1 MIRLPSGQVRPVFAP
16 TWANSHRKLL
26 PLAVLLIFSSAFALA
41 QNVSH
46 PPTSSAQSG
55 TAPATNKEEQ
65 SRPLPTDPQEI
76 MRRAV
81 QKDIFNWEEAKDYTY
96 LERSQED
103 ALDGNGQVKSSK
115 SETNEILVL
124 YGEPFERLVAKNDKP
139 LSEKEKKKQ
148 DEEFEKETRKR
159 ENETPEE
166 RQKRLQKYEKERED
180 GRAFVREILDAYTF
194 TLVGTEVLNGRATW
208 VIDGT
213 ARPGFEGKRR
223 ESKLL
228 NKIKPRF
235 WIDQQDYSWTK
246 LRAEFTD
253 TVSIGWVVARL
264 HKGSQFEIQQVRVND
279 EVWLPQRIDLKLDAR
294 VALLK
299 GINEN
304 VHVTYKDYRKFRTE
318 TKISVAESGPVQ

>member
-1 MIRLPSGQVRPVFAP
+1 MP
-16 TWANSHRKLL
+16 RKAILL
-26 PLAVLLIFSSAFALA
+26 ATLFLVAGAFALA
-41 QNVSH
+41 QDVS
-46 PPTSSAQSG
+46 PPTTSSAQSG
-55 TAPATNKEEQ
+55 TATATNQEEQ
-65 SRPLPTDPQEI
+65 SKLPTSDPQEI

-96 LERSQED
+96 LERAQQD
-103 ALDGNGQVKSSK
+103 TLDGNGQVKSSK

-124 YGEPFERLVAKNDKP
+124 YGEPFERLVAKDDKP

-180 GRAFVREILDAYTF
+180 GRAFVREILEAYTF
-194 TLVGTEVLNGRATW
+194 TLAGTEVLNGRTTW

-213 ARPGFEGKRR
+213 PRPGFEGKRR
-223 ESKLL
+223 ESKMLP
-228 NKIKPRF
+228 KIKPRF

-264 HKGSQFEIQQVRVND
+264 HKGSQFEVQQVRVND
-279 EVWLPQRIDLKLDAR
+279 EVWLPQRIDVKLDAR

-304 VHVTYKDYRKFRTE
+304 VHVTYKDYRKFRTD
-318 TKISVAESGPVQ
+318 TKISVADSGAVQ

>member
-1 MIRLPSGQVRPVFAP
+1 MWKQAIFAFIFIVALPA
-16 TWANSHRKLL
+16 A
-26 PLAVLLIFSSAFALA
+26 
-41 QNVSH
+41 
-46 PPTSSAQSG
+46 SAQGASPTPG
-55 TAPATNKEEQ
+55 ASSSQIEAGATANGKDEKRSE
-65 SRPLPTDPQEI
+65 PTDPLAI

-103 ALDGNGQVKSSK
+103 TLDGDGHVKSSK

-124 YGEPFERLVAKNDKP
+124 YGEPFERMVAKDDKP
-139 LSEKEKKKQ
+139 LSDKEKKKQ

-194 TLVGTEVLNGRATW
+194 TLAGTEVLNGRTTW

-213 ARPGFEGKRR
+213 PRPGFEGKRR
-223 ESKLL
+223 ESKILP
-228 NKIKPRF
+228 KIKPRF

-253 TVSIGWVVARL
+253 TVSFGWVVARL
-264 HKGSQFEIQQVRVND
+264 HKGSQFEVQQVRVND
-279 EVWLPQRIDLKLDAR
+279 EVWLPQRIDIKLDAR

-304 VHVTYKDYRKFRTE
+304 VHVTYMNYRKFRTD
-318 TKISVAESGPVQ
+318 TKISVAESGAVQ

>member
-1 MIRLPSGQVRPVFAP
+1 MSLTSMQ
-16 TWANSHRKLL
+16 RKVL
-26 PLAVLLIFSSAFALA
+26 PLAVLLLVAGALALA
-41 QNVSH
+41 QDVN
-46 PPTSSAQSG
+46 PPRTSPAQSD
-55 TAPATNKEEQ
+55 ATTDAEKRELAM
-65 SRPLPTDPQEI
+65 PLTNDPQEI

-103 ALDGNGQVKSSK
+103 ALDGNGRVKSSK

-124 YGEPFERLVAKNDKP
+124 YGEPFERLVAKDDKP

-180 GRAFVREILDAYTF
+180 GRAFVREIIDAYAF

-213 ARPGFEGKRR
+213 PRPGFEGKRR
-223 ESKLL
+223 ESKILP
-228 NKIKPRF
+228 KIKPRF

-304 VHVTYKDYRKFRTE
+304 VHVTYKDYRKFRTD
-318 TKISVAESGPVQ
+318 TKISVAESGAVQ

>member
-1 MIRLPSGQVRPVFAP
+1 VL
-16 TWANSHRKLL
+16 RKILSF
-26 PLAVLLIFSSAFALA
+26 AVLLVFAGVLALA
-41 QNVSH
+41 QDAS
-46 PPTSSAQSG
+46 PPAPSSAQSG
-55 TAPATNKEEQ
+55 TTAATNKEEQ
-65 SRPLPTDPQEI
+65 SRPQTSDPQEI

-96 LERSQED
+96 LERAQQD
-103 ALDGNGQVKSSK
+103 TLDGNGQVKSSK

-124 YGEPFERLVAKNDKP
+124 YGEPFERLVAKDDKP
-139 LSEKEKKKQ
+139 LSEKEKKRQ
-148 DEEFEKETRKR
+148 DDEFEKETRKR
-159 ENETPEE
+159 ENETPQE

-194 TLVGTEVLNGRATW
+194 TLEGIEMLNGRNTW

-213 ARPGFEGKRR
+213 PRPGFEGKRR
-223 ESKLL
+223 ESKMLP
-228 NKIKPRF
+228 KIKPRF

-264 HKGSQFEIQQVRVND
+264 HKGSQFEVQQVRVND
-279 EVWLPQRIDLKLDAR
+279 EVWLPQRIDIKLDAR

-299 GINEN
+299 GINAN
-304 VHVTYKDYRKFRTE
+304 VHVTYKDYRKFRTD
-318 TKISVAESGPVQ
+318 TKISVADSGAVQ

>member
-1 MIRLPSGQVRPVFAP
+1 MQ
-16 TWANSHRKLL
+16 RKAL
-26 PLAVLLIFSSAFALA
+26 PLAVLVIIASALAFAQDA
-41 QNVSH
+41 S
-46 PPTSSAQSG
+46 PPAPSSAQSG
-55 TAPATNKEEQ
+55 TATVTNNEQ
-65 SRPLPTDPQEI
+65 QLRPLPGDPQEI

-115 SETNEILVL
+115 SETNEVLVL
-124 YGEPFERLVAKNDKP
+124 YGEPFDRMVAKDDEP
-139 LSEKEKKKQ
+139 LSDREKKKQ

-159 ENETPEE
+159 ANETPEE

-194 TLVGTEVLNGRATW
+194 TLAGTEVLNGRTTW
-208 VIDGT
+208 VIDG
-213 ARPGFEGKRR
+213 APRPGFEGKRR
-223 ESKLL
+223 ESKILP
-228 NKIKPRF
+228 KIKPRF

-304 VHVTYKDYRKFRTE
+304 VHVTYKDYRKFRTD
-318 TKISVAESGPVQ
+318 TKISVAESGAVQ